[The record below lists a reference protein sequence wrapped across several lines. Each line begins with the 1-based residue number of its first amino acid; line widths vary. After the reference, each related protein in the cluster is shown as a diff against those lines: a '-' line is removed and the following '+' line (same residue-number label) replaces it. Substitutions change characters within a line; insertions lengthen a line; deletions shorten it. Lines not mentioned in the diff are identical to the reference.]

1 MKMSRRHDRVP
12 LMADLTI
19 QPGEKNPVRFAGRV
33 FNISR
38 GGLAVFSRY
47 YCPPGVLVALELTVP
62 VPEEGLRGVMLYG
75 VTRWARVQADGNLI
89 GIEILSDSKAGDYE
103 WFNRHFDAHIRTLCH
118 ARYRPARGGRAED
131 FNLLAAAED
140 N

>member
-1 MKMSRRHDRVP
+1 MKRSRQYDRVP

-19 QPGEKNPVRFAGRV
+19 RPGEKRPLRFAGRV

-47 YCPPGVLVALELTVP
+47 YFPPGVLVALELTVP
-62 VPEEGLRGVMLYG
+62 VPDKGLRGVMLYG

-118 ARYRPARGGRAED
+118 ARYRPGSRLAED
-131 FNLLAAAED
+131 SNLPAAAED